1 MAESKPANKGRTHNK
16 KRLGDL
22 LFEVGL
28 ITKEGLDRALGEQKK
43 TGKRLGEILT
53 GQGLVSELMIA
64 QTLASQ
70 LGYKYVDLNEVE
82 LEPEALLMIP
92 ESLARKHLA
101 IPISIKNKCLTVSM
115 VDPLDYESI
124 RDLGFHS
131 GLEIHP
137 MIASKKEILNTI
149 ERNYLDTSLENIVQE
164 SQENFNDS
172 ILQIIPDITTTD
184 EIKTLE
190 ERARLAPIIKLAN
203 LIMTKAIKSR
213 ASDIHIEPSIKGLKV
228 RCRIDGL
235 LNEQMTL
242 PKWVQNPLVSRV
254 KVLANLDISE
264 RRMPQDGAVRI
275 RSDHREIDLRISCLP
290 TQYGEKIVIRILDQ
304 SKQIISPETLGL
316 SKKDMVSL
324 NSLIKRRKGLI
335 LVTGPT
341 GSGKTTSLY
350 SMINRIKSET
360 TNILTVED
368 PIEYSIEGI
377 NQTQVNPD
385 IGLTFAKCLR
395 SILRQ
400 DPNII
405 LIGEIRD
412 AETAEIA
419 FRAAITGH
427 LVLSTLHTGDAPS
440 TITRLID
447 IGIPRFLVASLLVGV
462 IAQRLVRCVCPKC
475 KEPTTPSI
483 ESLISLNIP
492 QDALKNITF
501 YYGKGCNYCN
511 FTGYQGRSGIF
522 EILILTARI
531 REMISANASEQDIRA
546 AALAEKMSSLGED
559 GLNKVIEGITTI
571 EELVRVIEAEEE
583 LQSMCHKCSRY
594 IHIDFLVCPYCGTSA
609 AHHCASCRKP
619 LQPEWIICPYC
630 KAKVIEEKGISTI
643 Y

>member
-1 MAESKPANKGRTHNK
+1 MAESKPANKSRPHNK

-28 ITKEGLDRALGEQKK
+28 ITKEGLDKALGEQKK

-53 GQGLVSELMIA
+53 SQGLVSELMIA

-131 GLEIHP
+131 GLEINP

-164 SQENFNDS
+164 TQENFNDS

-184 EIKTLE
+184 EIKTIE

-213 ASDIHIEPSIKGLKV
+213 ASDIHIEPSLKGMKV

-235 LNEQMTL
+235 LNEQMQL
-242 PKWVQNPLVSRV
+242 PKWVQNPLISRI

-264 RRMPQDGAVRI
+264 RRMPQDGAVRV

-290 TQYGEKIVIRILDQ
+290 TQYGEKVVIRILDQ
-304 SKQIISPETLGL
+304 SRQIISPETLGI
-316 SKKDMVSL
+316 SKKDLVSL
-324 NSLIKRRKGLI
+324 NSLIRRRKGLI

-385 IGLTFAKCLR
+385 IGLTFARCLK

-400 DPNII
+400 DPNVI

-475 KEPTTPSI
+475 KEPTKPSV

-511 FTGYQGRSGIF
+511 YTGYQGRSGIF
-522 EILILTARI
+522 EILILTTRI

-559 GLNKVIEGITTI
+559 GLNKVREGITTV

-583 LQSMCHKCSRY
+583 LQSICHKCNRY

-609 AHHCASCRKP
+609 AHHCASCGKP

-630 KAKVIEEKGISTI
+630 KEKVTEEKRH
-643 Y
+643 

>member
-1 MAESKPANKGRTHNK
+1 MAESKPANKGRPHSK

-28 ITKEGLDRALGEQKK
+28 ITKEGLDKALGEQKK

-53 GQGLVSELMIA
+53 NQGLVSELMIA

-131 GLEIHP
+131 GLEINP
-137 MIASKKEILNTI
+137 MIASKREILNTI

-164 SQENFNDS
+164 SQQNFNDS

-184 EIKTLE
+184 EIKTIE

-203 LIMTKAIKSR
+203 LIMTRAIKSR
-213 ASDIHIEPSIKGLKV
+213 ASDIHIEPSLKGLKV

-235 LNEQMTL
+235 LDEQMQL
-242 PKWVQNPLVSRV
+242 PKWVQNPLISRI

-264 RRMPQDGAVRI
+264 RRMPQDGAVRV

-290 TQYGEKIVIRILDQ
+290 TQYGEKVVIRILDQ
-304 SKQIISPETLGL
+304 SRQIITPETLGL
-316 SKKDMVSL
+316 SKKDLVLLS
-324 NSLIKRRKGLI
+324 SLIRRRKGLI

-385 IGLTFAKCLR
+385 IGLTFARCLK

-400 DPNII
+400 DPNVI

-475 KEPTTPSI
+475 KEPTKPSE

-492 QDALKNITF
+492 RDALKNITF
-501 YYGKGCNYCN
+501 YYGKGCSYCN
-511 FTGYQGRSGIF
+511 YTGYQGRSGLF
-522 EILILTARI
+522 EILILTTRL

-559 GLNKVIEGITTI
+559 GLNKVREGITTV

-583 LQSMCHKCSRY
+583 LQSICHKCSRY
-594 IHIDFLVCPYCGTSA
+594 IHIDFLACPYCGTSA
-609 AHHCASCRKP
+609 AHHCASCGKP

-630 KAKVIEEKGISTI
+630 KEKVTEGRS
-643 Y
+643 